1 MKFFIGLFLV
11 YWALFMPT
19 MLLIVFAEDIADLI
33 RAKAEEL
40 RERAEKISKEKDND
54 AN

>member
-1 MKFFIGLFLV
+1 
-11 YWALFMPT
+11 MPT
-19 MLLIVFAEDIADLI
+19 MLLIAFTDDIADLI

-40 RERAEKISKEKDND
+40 YERAEKIRKEKDND